1 MRNFFLGI
9 KYAVKKEVGGGCSH
23 GEVCIWYGER
33 KKKKKF
39 LRKKEKEKVKKSWK
53 GEKIVVLAG
62 TW

>member
-9 KYAVKKEVGGGCSH
+9 KYAVKKEVGGGA
-23 GEVCIWYGER
+23 VTVKLVFDMER
-33 KKKKKF
+33 GKKKKF